1 DVLRLEFRWSTSSLS
16 ANPQRMDRPCG
27 RCKAGFGSLPF
38 QRATHAS
45 MPLASP
51 SSTSNLHPWRPRETL
66 GTALFGACGLT
77 PYSAARIVKREHAL
91 ASFLHLR
98 IPSRKPASTFPGFS
112 LEPVEASRIVDQNLA
127 TGLHI
132 RNPYREK
139 IEQMPGVDWEV
150 GCDLRSTHGTR

>member
-1 DVLRLEFRWSTSSLS
+1 MEYLFVVSEPTADGQTVRTLQGRVRIAAFPTRYARFDAAGVAQQYIELASMATSRDFRYRSFWGLR
-16 ANPQRMDRPCG
+16 
-27 RCKAGFGSLPF
+27 
-38 QRATHAS
+38 THALKRIPYFQNS
-45 MPLASP
+45 AS
-51 SSTSNLHPWRPRETL
+51 
-66 GTALFGACGLT
+66 
-77 PYSAARIVKREHAL
+77 RIVNREHAL